1 MPCQPGSTCQ
11 YQTFQ
16 ISTIDLQA
24 APMNRRIPAADER
37 FFYICVA
44 GTEQR
49 PSHHTYDG
57 SDEPGVLSA
66 GAIRPFRDEVSI
78 TLDCRSTCTNNSYRL
93 ASPSWA
99 DIKIL
104 RRRLS
109 QRFIY
114 SNERRMVLPEATRKL
129 VHFVITIAASRL
141 RLLQPRG
148 LTAWSLITVI
158 KIGKRYVKSLFQV
171 H

>member
-1 MPCQPGSTCQ
+1 M
-11 YQTFQ
+11 
-16 ISTIDLQA
+16 
-24 APMNRRIPAADER
+24 
-37 FFYICVA
+37 A

-57 SDEPGVLSA
+57 SDEQGMLSA

-109 QRFIY
+109 QRFTY

-158 KIGKRYVKSLFQV
+158 KNWQEIRKVTVSGTLARQAAITHIGPIAAITSKSEISP

>member
-1 MPCQPGSTCQ
+1 M
-11 YQTFQ
+11 
-16 ISTIDLQA
+16 
-24 APMNRRIPAADER
+24 
-37 FFYICVA
+37 A

-109 QRFIY
+109 QRFTY

-129 VHFVITIAASRL
+129 VHFAVTIAGSRL

-158 KIGKRYVKSLFQV
+158 KNWQEIRKVTVSGTLARQAAITHIGPIAAITSKSEISPRHSSSSVPVLP
-171 H
+171 